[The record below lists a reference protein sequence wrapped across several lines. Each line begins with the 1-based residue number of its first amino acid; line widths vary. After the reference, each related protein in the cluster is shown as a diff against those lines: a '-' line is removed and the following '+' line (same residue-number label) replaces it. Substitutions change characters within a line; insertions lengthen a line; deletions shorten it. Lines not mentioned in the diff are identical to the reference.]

1 MQDLWLQQ
9 QYSYARSTARP
20 SSLKS
25 RFGRKRDFFS
35 LGSAKRREGVFRLS
49 LKNGMYKD
57 FTLQQEIDYIIRYTY
72 S

>member
-1 MQDLWLQQ
+1 MASATVFLCKI
-9 QYSYARSTARP
+9 YGETFESKK
-20 SSLKS
+20 SLRQKK
-25 RFGRKRDFFS
+25 GFFS